1 MTPFELDILLHYY
14 GHADDHP
21 VVENNPPVWRE
32 TLDAFKSERLLQDE
46 PCVAPPGYP
55 QRTYRLTERGQAYVA
70 FVLAVP
76 LPITTWRLPEPNML
90 GGIQFPDRPDACFA
104 ASNASQEPK

>member
-14 GHADDHP
+14 GCADDHP
-21 VVENNPPVWRE
+21 VIERNPPIWPE
-32 TLDAFKSERLLQDE
+32 TRNAFISEKLLEAE

-55 QRTYRLTERGQAYVA
+55 QRTYRLTPRGRAYVK

-76 LPITTWRLPEPNML
+76 LPEQSWVL
-90 GGIQFPDRPDACFA
+90 PDAKAWPEIPDA
-104 ASNASQEPK
+104 ASSERKP